1 MSINSQKNIYLNNK
15 RFIFYFFITA
25 IIIFIYFPSI
35 NFPFFAEDYNYL
47 YHVKNNFNLYDTFI
61 AQFLGTKITGNFF
74 YRPITR
80 DGLFSI
86 TYNLFHLNPIGYRLV
101 IFLLFILNNF
111 FVYEITHSLT
121 KRQDA
126 AVFATLMYAS
136 RIAHFNSINWIS
148 AGFQAY
154 GMVFFV
160 LASILLYLLFIQF
173 EKKLFYFGS
182 LFLFFMALLSKETSF
197 VLPLIIILIE
207 LTQGKNKLKQIAF
220 RIIPFLIFDLF
231 FIVRFLK
238 LKHLQP
244 SGVYENLLSAKLI
257 FQNLISFVINSFNNS
272 LEIATAGLLL
282 LVITP
287 LLFRLHNR
295 LVLFAAGWLIIGL
308 LPFLTLTS
316 AALKNNEYYLDLSLV
331 GFSMLFALCVCY
343 YQDKFYFSRYIVTP
357 LLCIIMF
364 LSAFQFNRDKAHTRY
379 VNQQPCINLLA
390 YLKTNLPHVPNGSLL
405 YFKGKD
411 IERVY
416 WLLGGGDAIN
426 LYYDNALVYF
436 EGKDKTLPSNYA
448 QIYFIEL
455 TGDVIKV
462 SAPQQ
467 TTSPLAPP

>member
-1 MSINSQKNIYLNNK
+1 MSSFSDINSK
-15 RFIFYFFITA
+15 
-25 IIIFIYFPSI
+25 
-35 NFPFFAEDYNYL
+35 
-47 YHVKNNFNLYDTFI
+47 
-61 AQFLGTKITGNFF
+61 
-74 YRPITR
+74 
-80 DGLFSI
+80 
-86 TYNLFHLNPIGYRLV
+86 
-101 IFLLFILNNF
+101 
-111 FVYEITHSLT
+111 
-121 KRQDA
+121 
-126 AVFATLMYAS
+126 S
-136 RIAHFNSINWIS
+136 R
-148 AGFQAY
+148 G
-154 GMVFFV
+154 
-160 LASILLYLLFIQF
+160 
-173 EKKLFYFGS
+173 
-182 LFLFFMALLSKETSF
+182 
-197 VLPLIIILIE
+197 
-207 LTQGKNKLKQIAF
+207 
-220 RIIPFLIFDLF
+220 
-231 FIVRFLK
+231 
-238 LKHLQP
+238 
-244 SGVYENLLSAKLI
+244 
-257 FQNLISFVINSFNNS
+257 
-272 LEIATAGLLL
+272 
-282 LVITP
+282 
-287 LLFRLHNR
+287 LHNR

-379 VNQQPCINLLA
+379 ANQQPCINLLA

-436 EGKDKTLPSNYA
+436 EGKDKTLPPNYS

-467 TTSPLAPP
+467 TTAPLAPPYYSATAFINFSHQFLLFISAMTYKTNINFYRLVL